1 MMAPQ
6 LAQQQLEQQQLELQ
20 QGEVLEQLAEVW
32 ERQQPEPRGR
42 ELMLEQMLHLQ

>member
-6 LAQQQLEQQQLELQ
+6 LAQQQPEPQQGLQ